1 MTTMTIAPA
10 ITGGQDPAF
19 YAGRAD
25 AYDDHRAGTN
35 LATLIVRLG
44 YLIDDHPVVQY
55 AAGYAAR
62 VWEIDQEQRD
72 ATASQLEVAHNLKAG
87 AR

>member
-25 AYDDHRAGTN
+25 AYDDHRAGTD

-44 YLIDDHPVVQY
+44 YLIDDHPVIQY

-62 VWEIDQEQRD
+62 VWEIDREQR
-72 ATASQLEVAHNLKAG
+72 AVTVAELELAHSVLGG

>member
-1 MTTMTIAPA
+1 MSLMTIAPA

-25 AYDDHRAGTN
+25 AYDDHRAGTG

-62 VWEIDQEQRD
+62 VWEIDREQRD
-72 ATASQLEVAHNLKAG
+72 AAASQLEVAHNLKAG

>member
-10 ITGGQDPAF
+10 ITGGQDPSF

-25 AYDDHRAGTN
+25 AYDDHQAGTD
-35 LATLIVRLG
+35 LAVLIVRLS
-44 YLIDDHPVVQY
+44 YLIDSHPDVQY
-55 AAGYAAR
+55 VAGYAAR
-62 VWEIDQEQRD
+62 VWEIDREQRT
-72 ATASQLEVAHNLKAG
+72 AKASQLEVAHNLKAG